1 MLMTQPINFSD
12 EFREQWRYAF
22 EQASSDREKY
32 FNWIKDEIKI
42 AVDLINSF
50 DKIYVL
56 GGLGVKLLK
65 SSPNLYNQFLEIYD
79 GADKEE
85 VEDEKLVKDEN
96 IEVLLEYAMS
106 IASASINEKAGILPN
121 QVDIDRI
128 LEQLA
133 KIKINISFY
142 EMATEKPGQG
152 NELDHWL
159 KLQVMGDAMNVR
171 GNGYQMHIAEVY
183 QETFRA
189 HDDFLQQYYGFNF
202 TDLYEAIQRL
212 DVLVVSKTATP
223 FGASL
228 AYDRLFNQAE
238 IKKIEDEKDEK
249 KKTRMKFNALF
260 GGAMEKEDLFSEQ
273 NEHGPTAIGYDDIKG
288 YNRLFR
294 VIPENEKQEKIFKLL
309 SHQFGDDALFLNGK
323 FGGFPLGDT
332 IIKTKPLVMVGDKMY
347 CFSINLAFRNI
358 FDIAAEIFQAAD
370 ATYYENR
377 FKGNLSPTSR
387 DNYIEKK
394 VKELF
399 EKMLPKVEFYH
410 SLKYNIVENGIP
422 KEPELDVLGIGSNSL
437 YIIEVKAGELNKK
450 HRRGALLGLKDR
462 INETINEGSY
472 QCYRA
477 EKYID
482 ETALP
487 TFKYAANNKINTLTI
502 AKENNYRVIKIS
514 VMYEHYGTVA
524 VNLKYLIDN
533 GILSP
538 DYKWTWIVSLYDL
551 MVFADLIQSEEDFND
566 YLTNRFQL
574 YERDDVEFTDELDIL
589 GFFFEGLFP
598 LKEKKEDEHIM
609 MLSYKDDIETYYTRI
624 GVGMPGVIKPK
635 RKIKSDKN

>member
-1 MLMTQPINFSD
+1 MTKPIYFT
-12 EFREQWRYAF
+12 EELKEQWRYAF
-22 EQASSDREKY
+22 EQASNDRDRY
-32 FNWIKDEIKI
+32 LSWIKDEINI
-42 AVDLINSF
+42 VIELINSF

-56 GGLGVKLLK
+56 GGLGAKLLR
-65 SSPNLYNQFLEIYD
+65 SSPNFYNQFLETYD
-79 GADKEE
+79 GPDKEK
-85 VEDEKLVKDEN
+85 VEDEKLIKDDT

-106 IASASINEKAGILPN
+106 IASAGPNAKAGVLPT
-121 QVDIDRI
+121 QTDIDRI
-128 LEQLA
+128 QEQLA
-133 KIKINISFY
+133 KIKFNIGFY
-142 EMATEKPGQG
+142 ETAAEKPGNG

-159 KLQVMGDAMNVR
+159 KLRVMGDAMNVR
-171 GNGYQMHIAEVY
+171 GNGYHMHISEVY
-183 QETFRA
+183 KETFGP
-189 HDDFLQQYYGFNF
+189 HNDFLQQYYGFDF
-202 TDLYEAIQRL
+202 IDLFAAIQRL
-212 DVLVVSKTATP
+212 DVLVASKIATP

-228 AYDRLFNQAE
+228 AYDRLFNQDE
-238 IKKIEDEKDEK
+238 IKKIEDEKDEN
-249 KKTRMKFNALF
+249 KKTEMKFKALF
-260 GGAMEKEDLFSEQ
+260 GGAMEKEDLFSKE
-273 NEHGPTAIGYDDIKG
+273 NKYGPTAIGYDDIEA

-309 SHQFGDDALFLNGK
+309 SHQFGDDSLFLKGK

-358 FDIAAEIFQAAD
+358 FDIAAEIFQAAG

-377 FKGNLSPTSR
+377 FKGNSSSISR

-399 EKMLPKVEFYH
+399 EKMLPKVQFYH
-410 SLKYNIVENGIP
+410 SLKYNIVEDGIA
-422 KEPELDVLGIGSNSL
+422 KEPELDVLGAGSNSL

-477 EKYID
+477 EKYIN

-487 TFKYAANNKINTLTI
+487 TFKYAANNKINTFTI
-502 AKENNYRVIKIS
+502 AKENNYNVVKIS

-533 GILSP
+533 GIVSP

-551 MVFADLIQSEEDFND
+551 MVFADLIQNEEDFND
-566 YLTNRFQL
+566 YLKNRFQL
-574 YERDDVEFTDELDIL
+574 YERDDIEFVDELDVL
-589 GFFFEGLFP
+589 GFFFEDLFP
-598 LKEKKEDEHIM
+598 LKEKKEEEKIM
-609 MLSYKDDIETYYTRI
+609 MISYKDDIETYYTRV
-624 GVGMPGVIKPK
+624 GVGMPGVIKPT
-635 RKIKSDKN
+635 RKINPKAD